1 MAEEC
6 NCSQEHDKAESLV
19 EEKPQEEKKA
29 EAPAPAATYAAQA
42 PSPAARKI
50 LDEKDTIFC
59 KILEEKNK
67 CKQADKV

>member
-29 EAPAPAATYAAQA
+29 EADDKEAVE
-42 PSPAARKI
+42 
-50 LDEKDTIFC
+50 D
-59 KILEEKNK
+59 KNK
-67 CKQADKV
+67 DSRHLSK

>member
-29 EAPAPAATYAAQA
+29 EADDKEAVE
-42 PSPAARKI
+42 
-50 LDEKDTIFC
+50 D
-59 KILEEKNK
+59 KNK
-67 CKQADKV
+67 AVLDSLAVSMKSVSESIQISF